1 MSLDAKEKGA
11 FGEDVVLSEIN
22 SVISSLEFNCKV
34 IQNARFPF
42 ESVYGER
49 GYITAETDIAVFTPY
64 LIFLFEVK
72 NEKYMEFDYKEPLWC
87 LMNGEL
93 VSNPIEQNH
102 THKEVFCSELRI
114 PRENVITVEVLLEN
128 GCVPN
133 MNSPYPNDYVFSL
146 DDIKNKLVYLLATT
160 SDSMIDVNYTFQQF
174 VDLLQK
180 TSISEEEHIN
190 CLKRTEKIETR
201 IRNVIGYINLHRTDV
216 VSCTSCG
223 VGKLYFK
230 DKNYLSTYDS
240 KRESK
245 HYFLGCSS
253 YGKDN
258 INCRA
263 GLIYVDAYKDSSL
276 FKEIKPDSIE
286 NRNNWGKEKVIKTIL
301 DEIETLTSANR
312 ELDEQLKMLTN
323 ENRKLR
329 EDLEESKRKNN
340 SQVTQIMQL
349 TKEKKSWIF
358 RKKNWNILK
367 GYSGKYISSRSDN

>member
-102 THKEVFCSELRI
+102 TQKEVFCSELRI

-160 SDSMIDVNYTFQQF
+160 SDSMIGVNYTFQQF

-367 GYSGKYISSRSDN
+367 GYLGKYISSRSDN